1 MKSCHH
7 LSGVLP
13 ALAATALLAGC
24 ASVGAPMPPS
34 LELPQSPTDLRATRK
49 GDQVHLTWTV
59 PRETTDRQKV
69 RRLGETRI
77 CRNLE
82 ILMSQCGTPV
92 VGEVPPPANQPR
104 KTSAG
109 EKPQEAYTDT
119 LPAALERQNP
129 TGEIVYAVEVLNRN
143 QRSAGL
149 SNQVKVAAAP
159 TLPPPSDFAAQL
171 TKDGVVLTWS
181 GELLGLPNSPL
192 RYFYRVYRRTE
203 GTDER
208 TVIGTVAH
216 GTELHPQVVD
226 QTITWEK
233 TYEYWLTVV
242 TVADTGR
249 PHPCPQSGSPLPACT
264 EQLEVEGADTVPV
277 RVFAHDI
284 FPPTVPS
291 GLQAVYS
298 GPGQKP
304 FVDLIWAPDTDAD
317 LAGYNVYR
325 REEGGQP
332 AKLNTETVKAP
343 AYRDDNVSPGKRYFY
358 SVSAVDLRGNESA
371 RSEEASEEVR

>member
-1 MKSCHH
+1 MKSCRH
-7 LSGVLP
+7 LFGVLL
-13 ALAATALLAGC
+13 ALAATGLLAGC

-34 LELPQSPTDLRATRK
+34 LELPKPPTDLRAARK
-49 GDQVHLTWTV
+49 GDKVHLVWTV
-59 PRETTDRQKV
+59 PSETTDRRKV

-82 ILMSQCGTPV
+82 ILMSQCGAPA
-92 VGEVPPPANQPR
+92 GAVPPPANRPA
-104 KTSAG
+104 KTSVG
-109 EKPQEAYTDT
+109 EKTQETYTDT
-119 LPAALERQNP
+119 LSQALEQQNP

-143 QRSAGL
+143 GRSAGL

-159 TLPPPSDFAAQL
+159 TLPPPSDFQAQL
-171 TKDGVVLTWS
+171 TAEGVVLTWT
-181 GELLGLPNSPL
+181 GELLGLPYSPV

-203 GTDER
+203 GTEER
-208 TVIGTVAH
+208 TVIGTAPR
-216 GTELHPQVVD
+216 GTELRPQVVD

-242 TVADTGR
+242 TLVDTGKW
-249 PHPCPQSGSPLPACT
+249 HPCPQPGSPPRACP
-264 EQLEVEGADTVPV
+264 EQVEVEGDDTPSV

-284 FPPTVPS
+284 FPPAVPT

-298 GPGQKP
+298 GAGQKP

-317 LAGYNVYR
+317 LAGYSVYR
-325 REEGGQP
+325 REEGGV
-332 AKLNTETVKAP
+332 AVKLNAELVRTP
-343 AYRDDNVSPGKRYFY
+343 AYRDGNVSAGKKYLY

-371 RSEEASEEVR
+371 RSEETSEDVP